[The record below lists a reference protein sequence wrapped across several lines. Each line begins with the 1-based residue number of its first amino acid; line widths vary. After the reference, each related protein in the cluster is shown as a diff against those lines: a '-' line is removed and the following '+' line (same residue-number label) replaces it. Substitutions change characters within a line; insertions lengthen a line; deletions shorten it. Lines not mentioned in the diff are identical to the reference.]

1 MGGSLPLVGEQLVT
15 RERPHSSGREREG
28 GGRLLEEKQAV
39 QRHGRAGGAVWWRQ
53 LTLCG
58 AATLPPIFA
67 GCSSDLS
74 QEERWVIKDP
84 QTFDPS
90 SQKHK
95 DGQSKFYST
104 STDATDLVVGE
115 VEGCPA
121 KSDGGQDLRKDAASS
136 LRANWREDKRG
147 KLV

>member
-1 MGGSLPLVGEQLVT
+1 M
-15 RERPHSSGREREG
+15 REPDHVVRNRVAVRGRGG

-58 AATLPPIFA
+58 AATLPPIFG

-90 SQKHK
+90 FQKHK

-104 STDATDLVVGE
+104 STATDLVVGE

>member
-1 MGGSLPLVGEQLVT
+1 M
-15 RERPHSSGREREG
+15 
-28 GGRLLEEKQAV
+28 
-39 QRHGRAGGAVWWRQ
+39 
-53 LTLCG
+53 
-58 AATLPPIFA
+58 
-67 GCSSDLS
+67 
-74 QEERWVIKDP
+74 IKDL

-115 VEGCPA
+115 VECCPA

-147 KLV
+147 KPV

>member
-1 MGGSLPLVGEQLVT
+1 M
-15 RERPHSSGREREG
+15 
-28 GGRLLEEKQAV
+28 
-39 QRHGRAGGAVWWRQ
+39 
-53 LTLCG
+53 
-58 AATLPPIFA
+58 
-67 GCSSDLS
+67 
-74 QEERWVIKDP
+74 IKDP

-115 VEGCPA
+115 VEGCLS

>member
-1 MGGSLPLVGEQLVT
+1 MEGSSRKSKRVKGTGGPEVL
-15 RERPHSSGREREG
+15 
-28 GGRLLEEKQAV
+28 
-39 QRHGRAGGAVWWRQ
+39 WWRQ
-53 LTLCG
+53 LPLCG
-58 AATLPPIFA
+58 AATLPPIFR

-74 QEERWVIKDP
+74 QEGRWVIKDP

>member
-1 MGGSLPLVGEQLVT
+1 M
-15 RERPHSSGREREG
+15 
-28 GGRLLEEKQAV
+28 
-39 QRHGRAGGAVWWRQ
+39 
-53 LTLCG
+53 
-58 AATLPPIFA
+58 
-67 GCSSDLS
+67 
-74 QEERWVIKDP
+74 IKDP

-115 VEGCPA
+115 VEGCPS
-121 KSDGGQDLRKDAASS
+121 KLYEGKDLRQDAASS
-136 LRANWREDKRG
+136 LRANCREVKRG